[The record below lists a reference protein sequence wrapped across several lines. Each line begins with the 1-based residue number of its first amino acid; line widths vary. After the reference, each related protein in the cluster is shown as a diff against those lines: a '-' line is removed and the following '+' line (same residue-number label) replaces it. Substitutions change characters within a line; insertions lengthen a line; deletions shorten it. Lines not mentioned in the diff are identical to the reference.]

1 MYQRCIRRAASST
14 APGQSSNTSTTTPRH
29 RGCRTEGHQPLT
41 IPFADAAAGHLDH
54 AYAMTVLK
62 AQGSTFVQ
70 CFVLAGD
77 QPAKEIVD
85 TALPRG
91 HTDNPL

>member
-1 MYQRCIRRAASST
+1 
-14 APGQSSNTSTTTPRH
+14 
-29 RGCRTEGHQPLT
+29 
-41 IPFADAAAGHLDH
+41 
-54 AYAMTVLK
+54 MTVLK

-91 HTDNPL
+91 HTDNPLYVDVPRSV